1 MEDTHIDRKNQKGM
15 VIPMNVMAARIGKK
29 LTALTSLLL
38 AAAFCLTLCGTP
50 AQVHA
55 AFKTDYTPRCKAV
68 YMLNMDT
75 GKPVYE
81 LNADK
86 KMLPASLTK
95 MMTCIL
101 AYERAEDFENEMV
114 TVDSRAVRFVNYN
127 KEGVTGMWTNI
138 KVNERFT
145 LKDLVYEALVA
156 SENCAA
162 EAIGYYIS
170 KQYYGSDT
178 TDEFIQFMNDR
189 ATEIG
194 CTNTHFKCASGL
206 TTDFE
211 NHYSTA
217 HDMALIAN
225 HLMNI
230 PVLADIAYTPR
241 SYGIKPTN
249 KHDEVQ
255 HVVSTNLLIREGAT
269 GADGTS
275 YYYQYCEGV
284 KTGYLDAS
292 GHCFA
297 GYAKKSG
304 YRYIV
309 ALLNDGATSSKD
321 TNYAFIDARNLFEWA
336 FNNLYLV
343 DIYNTE
349 EPVDEME
356 LKLAWNKDKIIAVPQ
371 DDFSTLLPK
380 GVKATSVIKRVER
393 DSDVVKAPVKKG
405 QKLGV
410 AYLSYDGEE
419 IGQVNL
425 VADESVDRSALLYF
439 LDGVNTLFSS
449 TLFRVFLVL
458 IVLGVAGYLIYSY
471 TRKQRLDGL
480 KRNVSR
486 RKARRRNY
494 R

>member
-1 MEDTHIDRKNQKGM
+1 MEKRNLKRNGEYS
-15 VIPMNVMAARIGKK
+15 MNFIAFRTGNIVKK
-29 LTALTSLLL
+29 VTALTALLL
-38 AAAFCLTLCGTP
+38 ATVLSLSVLSTP
-50 AQVHA
+50 TQVHA
-55 AFKTDYTPRCKAV
+55 AFKTDYTPHCKAV

-81 LNADK
+81 LNADT

-95 MMTCIL
+95 MMTCII
-101 AYERAEDFENEMV
+101 AYERADSLDEMV
-114 TVDSRAVRFVNYN
+114 VVDSRAVRFVNYN

-145 LKDLVYEALVA
+145 LKDLIYEALVA

-170 KQYYGSDT
+170 KQYYGSDSNA
-178 TDEFIQFMNDR
+178 EFIQFMNDR
-189 ATEIG
+189 AAEIG

-206 TTDFE
+206 TTDFA

-230 PVLADIAYTPR
+230 PDLAEIAYTPR

-249 KHDEVQ
+249 KHDEIQ

-297 GYAKKSG
+297 AYAKKSG
-304 YRYIV
+304 YRYIC

-321 TNYAFIDARNLFEWA
+321 KNYAFIDAKNLFEWA

-343 DIYNTE
+343 DIYNTD
-349 EPVDEME
+349 EPVDELE

-371 DDFSTLLPK
+371 EDFSTLLPK

-410 AYLSYDGEE
+410 AYLSYDGED
-419 IGQVNL
+419 IGTVNL
-425 VADESVDRSALLYF
+425 VADESVERSNLLYF
-439 LDGVNTLFSS
+439 LDAVNTLFSS
-449 TLFRVFLVL
+449 TIFRILLVL
-458 IVLGVAGYLIYSY
+458 IVMGVVAYIVLSY
-471 TRKQRLDGL
+471 TRRQRLDSL

-486 RKARRRNY
+486 RKARRRTY